1 MNLKNT
7 KLKNFKLPS
16 NRNFGI
22 VFFIFFLIIAFWPL
36 LNANNIRI
44 WSLTISI
51 IFLILGILNSNY
63 LTPLNKIWM
72 KIGALLGNIVSP
84 IIMGII
90 YFGVICP
97 TSFLMKIFGKD
108 ILRLNKNND
117 QTYWISKDNSN
128 NNMRNQF

>member
-1 MNLKNT
+1 MIHQN
-7 KLKNFKLPS
+7 KNFQKIKIPS

-36 LNANNIRI
+36 LNANDIRI
-44 WSLTISI
+44 WSLIISI
-51 IFLILGILNSNY
+51 IFLILGILNSNF

-72 KIGALLGNIVSP
+72 KIGVLLGNIVSP
-84 IIMGII
+84 IIMGIV
-90 YFGVICP
+90 YFGVVFP
-97 TSFLMKIFGKD
+97 TGFLMKIFGKD
-108 ILRLNKNND
+108 ILRLKKNND

>member
-1 MNLKNT
+1 MIHQNKHFQ
-7 KLKNFKLPS
+7 KIKIPS

-36 LNANNIRI
+36 LNANDIRI
-44 WSLTISI
+44 WSLIISI
-51 IFLILGILNSNY
+51 IFLILGILNSNF

-72 KIGALLGNIVSP
+72 KIGVLLGNIVSP

-90 YFGVICP
+90 YFGVVFP
-97 TSFLMKIFGKD
+97 TGFLMKIFGKD
-108 ILRLNKNND
+108 ILRLKKNND